1 MFQVFHLDVAKEDLR
16 CCICCN
22 DNICML
28 QAYVSSVS
36 VVSNVCFKC
45 FIMLLHM
52 FAMALY
58 ACFKYF
64 RCFRLVLQVFHL
76 DVAKVDL
83 VVTYVTMAIHICF
96 KRIF

>member
-1 MFQVFHLDVAKEDLR
+1 
-16 CCICCN
+16 
-22 DNICML
+22 ML

-76 DVAKVDL
+76 DVAKIDL
-83 VVTYVTMAIHICF
+83 DIAYVVMTKYACCKPMFQVFQVFHTYVANILS
-96 KRIF
+96 